1 MEFKNSAGAWTSFG
15 TSSVST
21 FLGLS
26 DTPSSYTAGSIL
38 FTSGSAVT
46 EDNTNFFWD
55 DVNNRLGL
63 GTNTPGDMLN
73 LFGTNNKIRFSY
85 DLSNYATLSADSTG
99 ALVFESTG
107 TSGSKITIGS
117 GAIEDALAIFD
128 GNAQDYHLGLDDT
141 DDLFK
146 IGLGNALGTTDFL
159 SIDANGRIG
168 INTIAQTAQLHMESV
183 AGRVSLEI
191 NSNETTAT
199 NNILML
205 RSDVASADDAVFRVQ
220 ANGAVYADGAYTG
233 TGADYA
239 EYFLTSDKDL
249 VSGEVVCI
257 DEENSNA
264 VKRCAR
270 SGDTNVMGI
279 VSSNPAVIGNGA
291 DGREDDEN
299 YKVIAMIGQ
308 IPAKVNDEG
317 GAINIGDSLTSSST
331 AGYLRRAEAGEPT
344 VGVALEKFVS
354 GAGKLQVMISRKNK
368 SLTVETVEQSIQERI
383 AAMAIEDQVNQ
394 IIASGAEMLDVRSRL
409 TVLESANM
417 GNGLLLNEIQLQMA
431 QIKEQIKEVDF
442 AELDDKLDTLL
453 SFLDAS
459 EGDITI
465 GGTLKAEMTETGT
478 LVISNIN
485 VEAPTIGTGK
495 ICGLIT
501 DTKNSDGQYDNI
513 DDCSGVKIPFDSDG
527 DGMNDAT
534 GNTEPM
540 PKDEDHNWFDDET
553 GEAIVNDGK
562 SVIVYT
568 KAITKN
574 SKVFITST
582 SQDIIQPL
590 SVVEIIPGESFKVQT
605 DNGISVD
612 RALEFNWWI
621 VEEKEN
627 DEELIMEN

>member
-1 MEFKNSAGAWTSFG
+1 
-15 TSSVST
+15 
-21 FLGLS
+21 
-26 DTPSSYTAGSIL
+26 
-38 FTSGSAVT
+38 
-46 EDNTNFFWD
+46 
-55 DVNNRLGL
+55 
-63 GTNTPGDMLN
+63 
-73 LFGTNNKIRFSY
+73 
-85 DLSNYATLSADSTG
+85 
-99 ALVFESTG
+99 
-107 TSGSKITIGS
+107 
-117 GAIEDALAIFD
+117 
-128 GNAQDYHLGLDDT
+128 
-141 DDLFK
+141 
-146 IGLGNALGTTDFL
+146 
-159 SIDANGRIG
+159 
-168 INTIAQTAQLHMESV
+168 MESV

-331 AGYLRRAEAGEPT
+331 AGYLRRAEAGETT

-383 AAMAIEDQVNQ
+383 AAMAIEDQINQ

-442 AELDDKLDTLL
+442 AEMDDKLNTLL

-465 GGTLKAEMTETGT
+465 GGTLKAEITETGT
-478 LVISNIN
+478 LVISNIDS
-485 VEAPTIGTGK
+485 EAPTIGTGK

-501 DTKNSDGQYDNI
+501 DTKNADGQYDNI

-534 GNTEPM
+534 ENTEPM

-582 SQDIIQPL
+582 SRDIIQPL

>member
-26 DTPSSYTAGSIL
+26 DTPGSYTAGSIL

-46 EDNTNFFWD
+46 QDNSNFFWD
-55 DVNNRLGL
+55 DANNRLGL

-107 TSGSKITIGS
+107 TSGSKLTIGS

-239 EYFLTSDKDL
+239 EYFLTKDKDL

-417 GNGLLLNEIQLQMA
+417 G
-431 QIKEQIKEVDF
+431 
-442 AELDDKLDTLL
+442 
-453 SFLDAS
+453 
-459 EGDITI
+459 
-465 GGTLKAEMTETGT
+465 
-478 LVISNIN
+478 
-485 VEAPTIGTGK
+485 
-495 ICGLIT
+495 
-501 DTKNSDGQYDNI
+501 
-513 DDCSGVKIPFDSDG
+513 
-527 DGMNDAT
+527 
-534 GNTEPM
+534 
-540 PKDEDHNWFDDET
+540 
-553 GEAIVNDGK
+553 
-562 SVIVYT
+562 
-568 KAITKN
+568 
-574 SKVFITST
+574 
-582 SQDIIQPL
+582 
-590 SVVEIIPGESFKVQT
+590 
-605 DNGISVD
+605 
-612 RALEFNWWI
+612 
-621 VEEKEN
+621 
-627 DEELIMEN
+627 